1 MRMRARLDWPLVCCL
16 AFICLVLL
24 QRLGALSHR
33 LIRHELEE
41 LGASP
46 CARRFQQ
53 ALRHLARPL
62 GPK

>member
-1 MRMRARLDWPLVCCL
+1 MRMRARLDVAAGLLPGIHL
-16 AFICLVLL
+16 LVLL

-62 GPK
+62 CPK